1 MMRTFQL
8 LRKKTLNYFKCFFY
22 LTSSS
27 QFRVL
32 IWILFLSF
40 LNHVVISKI
49 LEFEEHPPDSEKL
62 FQLIITEP
70 FIILEFIIVPQIFKQ
85 LIWEILW
92 NSGAV
97 IVLSV

>member
-1 MMRTFQL
+1 M
-8 LRKKTLNYFKCFFY
+8 FFCY
-22 LTSSS
+22 WTSIS
-27 QFRVL
+27 QFRAL
-32 IWILFLSF
+32 IWILFESF

-49 LEFEEHPPDSEKL
+49 LEFEEHAPDSEKL

-70 FIILEFIIVPQIFKQ
+70 FTTLEFIIVPQISKQ